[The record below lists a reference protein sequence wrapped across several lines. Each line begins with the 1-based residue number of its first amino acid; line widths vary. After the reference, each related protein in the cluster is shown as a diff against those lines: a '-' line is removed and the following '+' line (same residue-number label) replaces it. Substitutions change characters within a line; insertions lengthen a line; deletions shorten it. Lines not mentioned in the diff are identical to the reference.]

1 MIKQKSVGRNWSL
14 LYRKIYGAKI
24 KKLTER
30 NENLYNENQKLKKK
44 YTEIKKGS
52 LYQKRNGKNKIDNVI
67 GYKN

>member
-30 NENLYNENQKLKKK
+30 NENLYNENQKLKKRLMK
-44 YTEIKKGS
+44 HEGQRRFYYLNEKAS
-52 LYQKRNGKNKIDNVI
+52 A
-67 GYKN
+67 

>member
-30 NENLYNENQKLKKK
+30 NEELYEENQKMKRRLAKHEGQRKI
-44 YTEIKKGS
+44 YY
-52 LYQKRNGKNKIDNVI
+52 LNQKASA
-67 GYKN
+67 

>member
-30 NENLYNENQKLKKK
+30 NEELYNENQKMKKRLAK
-44 YTEIKKGS
+44 HEGQRNVY
-52 LYQKRNGKNKIDNVI
+52 YFNQKESA
-67 GYKN
+67 

>member
-30 NENLYNENQKLKKK
+30 NEELYNENQKMKKRLMQS
-44 YTEIKKGS
+44 TKGQRRVYYLNEKAS
-52 LYQKRNGKNKIDNVI
+52 A
-67 GYKN
+67 

>member
-30 NENLYNENQKLKKK
+30 NEELYEENQKMKRRLSK
-44 YTEIKKGS
+44 YDGS
-52 LYQKRNGKNKIDNVI
+52 QRRVYYLNQKASA
-67 GYKN
+67 